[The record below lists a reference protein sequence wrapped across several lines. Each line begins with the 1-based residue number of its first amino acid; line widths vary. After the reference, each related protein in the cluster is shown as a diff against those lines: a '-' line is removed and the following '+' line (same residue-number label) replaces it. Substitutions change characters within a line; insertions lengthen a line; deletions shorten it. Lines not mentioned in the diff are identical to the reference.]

1 MEEEKTKSIGNILP
15 EIGDLLAD
23 KKTRYFQTKP
33 ILVTIIAAFFVVA
46 VLLAVSQKLRPT
58 IRQNENV
65 EENYKAASPSH
76 ELIFPGEQSGN
87 VYTAPASRS
96 GYPEDTDV
104 QPASKFTYSEAEQP
118 TAQSS
123 SGAVPP
129 EAVSSYTPPSD
140 TQTIYNSTAADQN
153 AAAARQQKMEMI
165 RSTYTAK
172 PTVDGN
178 WPRAEITSQLSQTSA
193 VPGSGTSSQ
202 LPQIKSPTER
212 MLEYQKMADTAMGT
226 GGGNSSQQQS
236 AKEQFFA
243 SSGSSKGYLKN
254 TREVPISPYTIPS
267 GSMIPC
273 SLISGINSDLPGNI
287 TAVVT
292 ENVYDWAKPHVCL
305 IPQGSRVFGEYDS
318 NIAFAQKRIQIK
330 WTRLT
335 YPDGSVIN
343 LDGMPGVDRR
353 GYTGLKDKFYG
364 HYGRMITAALL
375 TTAIGLIP
383 EWIEDKNN
391 DSSTV
396 ISSGGQTIV
405 IPSNNN
411 DEFKNTAASQVA
423 EAVGR
428 VGNKFFDKAL
438 NVDPTILIRPGM
450 RFNIQ
455 VNADIPFYRAW

>member
-1 MEEEKTKSIGNILP
+1 MNIVEKEKTKNNENIVP

-33 ILVTIIAAFFVVA
+33 ILITIIATFFVIA
-46 VLLAVSQKLRPT
+46 MLLAASQKLRPT
-58 IRQNENV
+58 IRQNDDIAEK
-65 EENYKAASPSH
+65 YKAASPSH
-76 ELIFPGEQSGN
+76 ELIFPGEQIGDAYTPPTSLSG
-87 VYTAPASRS
+87 S
-96 GYPEDTDV
+96 PEDTGIP
-104 QPASKFTYSEAEQP
+104 PASKFTYSEAEQP
-118 TAQSS
+118 
-123 SGAVPP
+123 V
-129 EAVSSYTPPSD
+129 TPPVSPYALPAD
-140 TQTIYNSTAADQN
+140 TQTIYNSSAADQN
-153 AAAARQQKMEMI
+153 ASAARQQKMEMI
-165 RSTYTAK
+165 RSAYTAK

-178 WPRAEITSQLSQTSA
+178 WPRTEITSHLSQTSA
-193 VPGSGTSSQ
+193 APGSRTSSQ
-202 LPQIKSPTER
+202 LPQVKSPTER
-212 MLEYQKMADTAMGT
+212 MLEYQKIAVGASMGA
-226 GGGNSSQQQS
+226 GGGHSAQQKS

-243 SSGSSKGYLKN
+243 SSGSAKGYLKN
-254 TREVPISPYTIPS
+254 TREAPISPYTLPS

-305 IPQGSRVFGEYDS
+305 VPQGSRVFGEYDS

-383 EWIEDKNN
+383 EWIEDKNTN
-391 DSSTV
+391 SSTV

-405 IPSNNN
+405 IPQNN
-411 DEFKNTAASQVA
+411 DDFRKTAASQVA

-428 VGNKFFDKAL
+428 VGNKYFDKAL
-438 NVDPTILIRPGM
+438 NVDPTILIRPGT